1 MRQTMDKFIFHGI
14 PNLIGALFC
23 VAFVWICTAKFK
35 KKSYNDKL
43 KPLIFLYV
51 MLIILEFFKIFYHI
65 SVQAQYPPQRYPIVF
80 CSLIMFTY
88 PIICHSKKEN
98 ITRIAKALSIIPCVV
113 IGACY
118 LFILPN
124 VSGFS
129 TYSFVMNLHSRFY
142 HFCML
147 AGALYMIFIKLYD
160 FRFKDFFMS
169 GLSVG
174 GYFVLCTVLSL
185 AIGGNLS
192 YFGPTSA
199 PVQFLYNALGY
210 AVGNVVLIILAVIIS
225 FVAFA
230 LINCCNNLYKKRLEK
245 QKLKN
250 LL

>member
-1 MRQTMDKFIFHGI
+1 MDKFIFHGI

-88 PIICHSKKEN
+88 PIICHSKKE
-98 ITRIAKALSIIPCVV
+98 TMAVRISKALSIIPCIV

-118 LFILPN
+118 LFILPG
-124 VSGFS
+124 VSSGFS

-147 AGALYMIFIKLYD
+147 AGALYMIFVKLYD
-160 FRFKDFFMS
+160 FRFKDFFAS
-169 GLSVG
+169 GLTVG
-174 GYFVLCTVLSL
+174 GYFLLCTILSL
-185 AIGGNLS
+185 FIGGNLS

-199 PVQFLYNALGY
+199 PVQFLYQAVGY
-210 AVGNVVLIILAVIIS
+210 AVGNVLLCIAAMLLS
-225 FVAFA
+225 FLSFAF
-230 LINCCNNLYKKRLEK
+230 INLCIFLNKKRK
-245 QKLKN
+245 TSHNLKN